1 MTRLHD
7 VVSFYGLL
15 GDLSRGVGGPRQ
27 LVDCT
32 GGSGW
37 PAKGV
42 YFFFEEGEERTTS
55 GTGPRVVRVG
65 THGLIAKANTSLWQR
80 LSAHQGFMA
89 GESAGG
95 GNHRS
100 SVFRLHVGAAV
111 LAHDGEI
118 HATWGKGSSAPRA
131 VRLAEHPIELRVSR
145 HIRAMPFLWLDVTG
159 GFDDGCAARA
169 RIEANT
175 IALLSNRGL
184 AAEAAIDAPS
194 ADWLGSHSRSAD
206 VRGSGLWNVRHVG
219 DRYAPA
225 FLDELQALIE
235 RCYGLQEPYEP

>member
-1 MTRLHD
+1 MSRLDD
-7 VVSFYGLL
+7 VVGLYAL
-15 GDLSRGVGGPRQ
+15 LDDLSRRVRGTRC
-27 LVDCT
+27 LANCT
-32 GGSGW
+32 GRSGW

-42 YFFFEEGEERTTS
+42 YFFFERGETRTTS

-65 THGLIAKANTSLWQR
+65 THALTSTAKASLWQR
-80 LSAHQGFMA
+80 LSAHQGFVA
-89 GESAGG
+89 GGSAGG

-131 VRLAEHPIELRVSR
+131 VRLAEHPIELRVSQQ
-145 HIRAMPFLWLDVTG
+145 IRAMPFLWLDVTG

-175 IALLSNRGL
+175 IALLSNRDL
-184 AAEAAIDAPS
+184 AAEVAIDTPS

-225 FLDELQALIE
+225 FLEELQALIE
-235 RCYGLQEPYEP
+235 RC